1 MEIDL
6 KLLQHAVVLA
16 RHRHFGRAAAALQIS
31 QPTLSR
37 NIAALEKELGVRLF
51 ERSRRD
57 IAATPAGNDVLK
69 MADELIARAE
79 AMSNKLRLVRT
90 GRGGR
95 LRVALGTY
103 IADIAVNAAAID
115 LVNANPAIQLELL
128 EREWTAAL
136 AMLTADRVDFA
147 VLDIAVLRG
156 VPALRVESL
165 GRLDGVY
172 VCRAGHPLL
181 HKRPLKPAD
190 MRGYPFVHSNVSA
203 EHAHSMEDVDPG
215 MTIDQTTG
223 NVLPSIAVASCRMMY
238 DMVEASDAISVAH
251 ISQVEDRI
259 AQGRIAV
266 LELPWKARPP
276 GAEFGIA
283 CKRERTLPPAART
296 FISLIRTRMRAVA
309 G

>member
-57 IAATPAGNDVLK
+57 IAATPAGDDVLK

-90 GRGGR
+90 GQGGR
-95 LRVALGTY
+95 LRVALGTF
-103 IADIAVNAAAID
+103 IADIAVNAAAVD

-128 EREWTAAL
+128 EREWAAAL
-136 AMLTADRVDFA
+136 AMLMADRVDFA
-147 VLDIAVLRG
+147 VLDVSVLRG
-156 VPALRVESL
+156 MPALRVESL

-181 HKRPLKPAD
+181 RKRALQAAD
-190 MRGYPFVHSNVSA
+190 VRGYPFVYSNTSTV
-203 EHAHSMEDVDPG
+203 HAHEMEDIDPG
-215 MTIDQTTG
+215 LIVNQAAG
-223 NVLPSIAVASCRMMY
+223 NIVPSISVTSCHVMY
-238 DMVEASDAISVAH
+238 KMIEATDAIGIAH
-251 ISQVEDRI
+251 ISQIRDRI
-259 AQGRIAV
+259 SLGRLTV
-266 LELPWKARPP
+266 LELPWKAKPP

-283 CKRERTLPPAART
+283 YRRDRTPPPVACT
-296 FISLIRTRMRAVA
+296 LIGLIRKRVRAIA
-309 G
+309 R

>member
-6 KLLQHAVVLA
+6 KLLQQAVVLA
-16 RHRHFGRAAAALQIS
+16 RHRHFGRAATALQIS

-37 NIAALEKELGVRLF
+37 NIAALEKELGVRIF

-69 MADELIARAE
+69 MADELIARAN
-79 AMSNKLRLVRT
+79 AMSNKLELVRT

-95 LRVALGTY
+95 LRVALGTF

-115 LVNANPAIQLELL
+115 LIRTNPSIQLELL

-136 AMLTADRVDFA
+136 AMLMTDSVDFA
-147 VLDIAVLRG
+147 VLDVAMLRG
-156 VPALRVESL
+156 MPMLRVESL

-181 HKRPLKPAD
+181 SKKPLQPAD
-190 MRGYPFVHSNVSA
+190 VRVYPFVHSNVSA
-203 EHAHSMEDVDPG
+203 EHASTMEGIDPG
-215 MTIDQTTG
+215 MTVDQATG
-223 NVLPSIAVASCRMMY
+223 NVLPSIAVASCHMMY
-238 DMVEASDAISVAH
+238 QIAEATDAISVAH

-259 AQGRIAV
+259 SQGRLAV
-266 LELPWKARPP
+266 LELPWKERLP

-283 CKRERTLPPAART
+283 YKRERTLPPAART
-296 FISLIRTRMRAVA
+296 LIDLIRKRIRAVKK
-309 G
+309 